1 MTRGTAAVRAA
12 VAAEL
17 AVEPAPDLAGLR
29 NRVGE
34 ATERDA
40 VVIDFLEDDL
50 HEARAALGAVRRYLT
65 EVEAALGDG
74 RGGREQVLALAL
86 GGGPLER
93 IEYLGGVVGN
103 LRRRLAQLSS
113 RLAR

>member
-1 MTRGTAAVRAA
+1 MRRRTA
-12 VAAEL
+12 VALATPTEL
-17 AVEPAPDLAGLR
+17 AAEPAPDLAGLR
-29 NRVGE
+29 SRVGE

-50 HEARAALGAVRRYLT
+50 HEARAALGVIGRYLS

-86 GGGPLER
+86 GRGPLER
-93 IEYLGGVVGN
+93 IEYLGGVVSN
-103 LRRRLAQLSS
+103 LRRRLAQLSG
-113 RLAR
+113 RLGP